1 MSVDYRTFI
10 PELSDEAVE
19 QLGKLKARY
28 TEWNAAINV
37 ISRKDMAAFDERHVL
52 HSLAL
57 VKVMKFAP
65 GSDVLDVGTGGGFP
79 GIPLAIVCPDVN
91 FVLCDSIG
99 KKMKVVRAVVQALW
113 LTNVTIHHGRAEDI
127 KGQFDFVGSR
137 AVTRMNRFIPWVQG
151 KIKKQSGTPWPTGIL
166 AVKGGDLS
174 EELTEVDFPTE
185 RLPISEWLDQPFF
198 ETKQVVYVKLQ

>member
-19 QLGKLKARY
+19 QLGKLKALY

-37 ISRKDMAAFDERHVL
+37 ISRKDMDAFDERHVL

-79 GIPLAIVCPDVN
+79 GIPLAIVCR
-91 FVLCDSIG
+91 FV
-99 KKMKVVRAVVQALW
+99 R
-113 LTNVTIHHGRAEDI
+113 
-127 KGQFDFVGSR
+127 
-137 AVTRMNRFIPWVQG
+137 
-151 KIKKQSGTPWPTGIL
+151 
-166 AVKGGDLS
+166 
-174 EELTEVDFPTE
+174 
-185 RLPISEWLDQPFF
+185 
-198 ETKQVVYVKLQ
+198 

>member
-19 QLGKLKARY
+19 QLGKLKAIY

-37 ISRKDMAAFDERHVL
+37 ISRKDMDAFDERHVL

-57 VKVMKFAP
+57 VKAMKFAP

-79 GIPLAIVCPDVN
+79 GIPLAIVYPEVN

-99 KKMKVVRAVVQALW
+99 KKMKVVRAVVQALG
-113 LTNVTIHHGRAEDI
+113 LTNATVHHGRAEDI
-127 KGQFDFVGSR
+127 KGQFDFVVSR

-151 KIKKQSGTPWPTGIL
+151 KIKKQSINPWPNGIL
-166 AVKGGDLS
+166 ALKGGDLS
-174 EELTEVDFPTE
+174 EELGEVDFPTE

>member
-10 PELSDEAVE
+10 LGLSDEAVE
-19 QLGKLKARY
+19 QLGKLKALY

-37 ISRKDMAAFDERHVL
+37 ISRKDMDAFDERHVL
-52 HSLAL
+52 HSLVL
-57 VKVMKFAP
+57 VKAMKFAP

-79 GIPLAIVCPDVN
+79 GIPLAIVYPEVN

-99 KKMKVVRAVVQALW
+99 KKMKVVRAVVQALG
-113 LTNVTIHHGRAEDI
+113 LTNVTVHHGRAEDI
-127 KGQFDFVGSR
+127 KGQFDFVVSR

-151 KIKKQSGTPWPTGIL
+151 KIKKQSINPWPNGIL
-166 AVKGGDLS
+166 ALKGGDLG
-174 EELTEVDFPTE
+174 EELAEVDFPTE

>member
-19 QLGKLKARY
+19 QLGKLKALY
-28 TEWNAAINV
+28 TEWNAAMNV
-37 ISRKDMAAFDERHVL
+37 ISRKDMDAFDERHVL

-57 VKVMKFAP
+57 VKAMKFAP
-65 GSDVLDVGTGGGFP
+65 DSDVLDVGTGGGFP
-79 GIPLAIVCPDVN
+79 GIPLAIVYPEVN

-99 KKMKVVRAVVQALW
+99 KKMKVVRAMVQALG
-113 LTNVTIHHGRAEDI
+113 LTNVTVHHGRVEDI
-127 KGQFDFVGSR
+127 QGQFDFVVSR

-151 KIKKQSGTPWPTGIL
+151 KIKKQSINPWPNGIL
-166 AVKGGDLS
+166 ALKGGDLG
-174 EELTEVDFPTE
+174 EELAEVDFPTE

>member
-1 MSVDYRTFI
+1 LSVDYRTFI

-19 QLGKLKARY
+19 QLGKLKALY

-37 ISRKDMAAFDERHVL
+37 ISRKDMDAFDERHVL

-57 VKVMKFAP
+57 VKAMKFAP

-79 GIPLAIVCPDVN
+79 GIPLAIVYPEVN

-99 KKMKVVRAVVQALW
+99 KKMKVVRAVVQALG
-113 LTNVTIHHGRAEDI
+113 LTNVTVHHGRAEDI
-127 KGQFDFVGSR
+127 KGQFDFVVSR

-151 KIKKQSGTPWPTGIL
+151 KIKKQSINPWPNGIL
-166 AVKGGDLS
+166 ALKGGDLS
-174 EELTEVDFPTE
+174 EEVGEVDFPTE

>member
-1 MSVDYRTFI
+1 MSVNYRTFI
-10 PELSDEAVE
+10 PELSDESVA
-19 QLGKLKARY
+19 QLGKLKALY

-37 ISRKDMAAFDERHVL
+37 ISRKDMDAFDERHVL

-57 VKVMKFAP
+57 VKAMKFAP

-79 GIPLAIVCPDVN
+79 GIPLAIAYPEVH

-99 KKMKVVRAVVQALW
+99 KKMKVVRAVAEALE

-127 KGQFDFVGSR
+127 KGQFDFVVSR

-151 KIKKQSGTPWPTGIL
+151 KIKKQSINPWPNGIL
-166 AVKGGDLS
+166 ALKGGDLN
-174 EELTEVDFPTE
+174 EELAEVDFPTE
-185 RLPISEWLDQPFF
+185 RLPISEWFDQPFF

>member
-1 MSVDYRTFI
+1 MDYRTFI

-19 QLGKLKARY
+19 QLGKLKALY

-37 ISRKDMAAFDERHVL
+37 ISRKDMDAFDERHVL

-79 GIPLAIVCPDVN
+79 GIPLAIVYPEVN

-99 KKMKVVRAVVQALW
+99 KKMKVVRAVVQALG

-127 KGQFDFVGSR
+127 KGQFDFVVSR

-151 KIKKQSGTPWPTGIL
+151 KIKKQSVNPWPNGIL
-166 AVKGGDLS
+166 ALKGGDLS

>member
-10 PELSDEAVE
+10 PDLSDEAVE
-19 QLGKLKARY
+19 QLGKLKALY

-37 ISRKDMAAFDERHVL
+37 ISRKDMDAFDERHVL

-57 VKVMKFAP
+57 VKAMKFAP

-79 GIPLAIVCPDVN
+79 GIPLAIVYPEVN

-99 KKMKVVRAVVQALW
+99 KKMKVVRAVVQALG
-113 LTNVTIHHGRAEDI
+113 LTNVTVHHGRAEDI
-127 KGQFDFVGSR
+127 KGQFDFVVSR

-151 KIKKQSGTPWPTGIL
+151 KIKKQSINPWPNGIL
-166 AVKGGDLS
+166 ALKGGDLS
-174 EELTEVDFPTE
+174 EEVGEVDFPTE